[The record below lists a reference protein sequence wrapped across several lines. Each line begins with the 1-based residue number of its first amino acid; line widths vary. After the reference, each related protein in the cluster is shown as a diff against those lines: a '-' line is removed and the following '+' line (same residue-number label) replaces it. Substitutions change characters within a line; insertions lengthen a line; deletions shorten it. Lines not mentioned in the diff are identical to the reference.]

1 MLKKVILF
9 ICAAAII
16 VSAAPVFAAS
26 KFHIG
31 VVTGTVSQGEDVIRG
46 AEKLVEMYG
55 DVSKGGMIK
64 HITYPDNFMQEMETT
79 NRLRIAMK
87 PKLLPRS
94 C

>member
-1 MLKKVILF
+1 MDYRKKVILF

-55 DVSKGGMIK
+55 DVSKGGMISTSP
-64 HITYPDNFMQEMETT
+64 IQTT
-79 NRLRIAMK
+79 SCRKWRQ
-87 PKLLPRS
+87 PSPR
-94 C
+94 